1 MIRLALLVLCFTAL
15 VLGPEVAEAKRRS
28 RRSRTRVALIPLF
41 ASGKGATKVARKT
54 TRAMVKRLRKSRRVR
69 VVMIGHRRARRMQ
82 QCLQVPECIQKVGRH
97 LRVRYL
103 IAGHV
108 TRLGRRYHVD
118 MRVMARG
125 SGEVISSGTFRAG
138 NLWRAKSRGV
148 RMAFSLVRKA
158 RRGVRVAA
166 ASTTAT
172 DAVSSSAP
180 LFSRSEAEAAAATVE
195 ARDEENPL
203 VPAEEKKKK
212 KLAEAQLS
220 PDSPIAAA
228 PTVVKRDEPGFFSR
242 VATKRY
248 WHAWTAAGV
257 GLAALGAGVGF
268 GVISMKANMTA
279 KDAEFQREAWLNQD
293 KAKKNGL
300 VANILYGAGGAAMLT
315 SAVMFML
322 EYRKESREKRN
333 ENDLSIDFQVAQQGG
348 GVVLKGSF

>member
-1 MIRLALLVLCFTAL
+1 LI
-15 VLGPEVAEAKRRS
+15 LGPEAAEAR
-28 RRSRTRVALIPLF
+28 RRSRTRVALVPLF

-54 TRAMVKRLRKSRRVR
+54 TRAMVKRMRKNRRLR
-69 VVMIGHRRARRMQ
+69 VVMISHRRARRMK
-82 QCLQVPECIQKVGRH
+82 QCLQIPECIQKVGRH

-118 MRVMARG
+118 MRVMARA
-125 SGEVISSGTFRAG
+125 SGEVISNGTFRAG
-138 NLWRAKSRGV
+138 NLWRAKARGV
-148 RMAFSLVRKA
+148 RMAYSLVRKA

-172 DAVSSSAP
+172 DAVPSSSSAP
-180 LFSRSEAEAAAATVE
+180 LFSRSEAEAAANTVE

-203 VPAEEKKKK
+203 VPPEEKAKEK
-212 KLAEAQLS
+212 KLAGVQLS
-220 PDSPIAAA
+220 PDSPIVAA

-248 WHAWTAAGV
+248 WHAWTTAGV

-268 GVISMKANMTA
+268 GVISMKANTTA
-279 KDAEFQREAWLNQD
+279 KNAEYQREAWLNRD

-315 SAVMFML
+315 SAVMFMI

-348 GVVLKGSF
+348 GVVVKGSF